1 MAGMFYAFIVSFG
14 DIPVALFL
22 VSGWRTTLPVEIFQD
37 MQFDFR
43 PSILAVSTIIAL
55 LSLAAILGLQR
66 LLGFDMVAPAQER

>member
-22 VSGWRTTLPVEIFQD
+22 VSGERTTLPVEIFQD

-43 PSILAVSTIIAL
+43 PSILAISTLIAV
-55 LSLAAILGLQR
+55 LSLVAILGVQKLT
-66 LLGFDMVAPAQER
+66 GFDMVAPAQER